1 MTTMLTEKE
10 KEEAIDRAV
19 KVTAD
24 RVDSL
29 VSLHNFHE
37 LSSQSAIRCL
47 QQCIKATMLETD
59 NIHYD
64 IVTKLKSKKVYLNI
78 KLFSDGQHDY
88 DVQLRYAI
96 D

>member
-1 MTTMLTEKE
+1 MLTEKE
-10 KEEAIDRAV
+10 KEEAIERTV

-29 VSLHNFHE
+29 VSRPNFHE

-47 QQCIKATMLETD
+47 QQCIRAAMLETD

-78 KLFSDGQHDY
+78 KLFADGQHDY